1 MDEPEDPDVAKSLT
15 AQLDIATDLVT
26 AYSLVTD
33 ESYVN
38 DVATATGGTDVT
50 VSVTPTHGGG
60 ADVVSS
66 RTLPADVPSYAK
78 AMIGETIALTETRE
92 FGPAA
97 ADGSRTGT
105 ITVAFA
111 GAPVVITGTL
121 RLSAGGGGTLVAVEM
136 TIKAA
141 VPFVGGKIEEMAK
154 EQTVRYLGKEQ
165 ELGRRWLKGER

>member
-78 AMIGETIALTETRE
+78 AMIGETISLTETRT

-97 ADGSRTGT
+97 ADGSRDGT

-111 GAPVVITGTL
+111 GAPVVITGPL

-141 VPFVGGKIEEMAK
+141 VPFVGGKIEQLCADQIEAAL
-154 EQTVRYLGKEQ
+154 RQ
-165 ELGRRWLKGER
+165 EEKIANSRV

>member
-1 MDEPEDPDVAKSLT
+1 VDEPEDPDVAKSVI
-15 AQLDIATDLVT
+15 AELDIATDLAT

-33 ESYVN
+33 ESYVS

-50 VSVTPTHGGG
+50 VSVTHTPDGG
-60 ADVVSS
+60 AAVVSS

-111 GAPVVITGTL
+111 GAPVTITGTL
-121 RLSAGGGGTLVAVEM
+121 GLSAGGRGTLVAVGM
-136 TIKAA
+136 TIKAS
-141 VPFVGGKIEEMAK
+141 VPFVGGKIEQLCADQIEAALRTEEK
-154 EQTVRYLGKEQ
+154 IANARV
-165 ELGRRWLKGER
+165 